1 MGRIADVNRAR
12 PLRRALLL
20 TSLGLVVGGSVSVA
34 AVVRAAPAHRTA
46 AVHASVASANIPL
59 AGCTGSPCKF
69 NLAVNPG
76 LTPGHPFACPAIQH
90 AHATIS
96 ITNRFKTGA
105 LNDTMTLVA
114 SGLPPSTGFDL
125 FLVEHSPF
133 DSGFT
138 TFGFGWYQSDVQ
150 SNSTGNAT
158 VKVIG
163 IFDKETFIVNPS
175 SSTPVHTFN
184 VGFWFDSPTT
194 QAAKCGT
201 AAPAPTPFNGEQSA
215 GLNAM
220 ITSGAPLGKVN

>member
-1 MGRIADVNRAR
+1 MGRFIDAGRAR
-12 PLRRALLL
+12 TSRRALLL
-20 TSLGLVVGGSVSVA
+20 TSIGLVIAGSVSVA
-34 AVVRAAPAHRTA
+34 AVVRAAPAHRTVA
-46 AVHASVASANIPL
+46 AHASVASANIPL
-59 AGCTGSPCKF
+59 AGCTTSPCKF
-69 NLAVNPG
+69 TLGVNPG

-90 AHATIS
+90 ATATIS

-105 LNDTMTLVA
+105 LNDTMTLTA
-114 SGLPPSTGFDL
+114 AGLPPNTGFDL
-125 FLVEHSPF
+125 FLVQHSAF

-138 TFGFGWYQSDVQ
+138 TFGFGWYQSDVH
-150 SNSTGNAT
+150 SSSTGHAT

-201 AAPAPTPFNGEQSA
+201 AAPAPTPFNGEQDA
-215 GLNAM
+215 GLLAM
-220 ITSGAPLGKVN
+220 ITTGAPLGKVN